1 MDSGVAIPGG
11 SPTFILGDFDAL
23 STQSRFCCAFTFFF
37 FHLMSSVPTKPSV
50 FHCRGSLDTDSPS
63 PVGEAGGRKA
73 SCRRGHLRV
82 FHFVF
87 RPPGKMPPAVYH

>member
-11 SPTFILGDFDAL
+11 SPTFILGGFDATVRPVSIL
-23 STQSRFCCAFTFFF
+23 LCIYFFF

-63 PVGEAGGRKA
+63 PMGEAGGRKA
-73 SCRRGHLRV
+73 SCRRGHS
-82 FHFVF
+82 
-87 RPPGKMPPAVYH
+87 